1 MGDTALRIIVTDHAR
16 KRLRNM
22 RQQGITTADI
32 IESASAI
39 PGKIPAATRFRGFF
53 AESGRLFD
61 IVAKDIPTGRLV
73 ITVIGK

>member
-1 MGDTALRIIVTDHAR
+1 MRIIVTEHAQ
-16 KRLRNM
+16 KRLGNP
-22 RQQGITTADI
+22 RQQGVTMDDI

-39 PGKIPAATRFRGFF
+39 PGRIPTATRFRGFF
-53 AESGRLFD
+53 AKSGRFFD